1 MNTYYLGEE
10 ERNRIGEAL
19 HALLRSLPDNRALRL
34 QVRYETA
41 EGVGSLLNAWEEQL
55 NSEHPVLR
63 ALDREQL
70 AQWRERD
77 RRGEF
82 LRRRYLLGFQ
92 LDPRRYTVLDDEKT
106 AQPSGFDLLDR
117 LLPGRQIQRSYQEH
131 ERIRMAFESLLAGFQ
146 SVLSLAGLR
155 YERLSNEEL
164 SLELQRALNP
174 IVAHTRPWRPEI
186 GTRSVREWIAD
197 TGIEEEGPGWL
208 EMNGLL
214 YSAITMKW
222 LPEYSFPGVM
232 RRLIELDFPLSC
244 SAEIAIPGE
253 SKVHRALTKR
263 LTRTES
269 AQRGADNAKRTD
281 IAADVAGQDI
291 TETLRA
297 ILAGRERLVEY
308 SLTIVVRTSS
318 PIRTEEDRVAAQQEL
333 VRRRERVRSAVI
345 ATEGAKALVEKE
357 AVRRLYFQSLPGF
370 GERTRRELE
379 CSSREAAN
387 FLPLEGPWEGMDRT
401 PLVLLETGMRQLLGF
416 NMFDPGLG
424 NYNML
429 MVAESGSGKSF
440 QAQAFALMAA
450 RSNPTISII
459 ESGATYQSVVD
470 LMGGRTI
477 HVSLDGEHA
486 LNPWDLPL
494 GHKMPSKEKKTGLKN
509 LTLEM
514 MRASTFGDAPEADPA
529 ILESVLDQAID
540 EIYRRFAESSDVPTY
555 AEL

>member
-1 MNTYYLGEE
+1 
-10 ERNRIGEAL
+10 
-19 HALLRSLPDNRALRL
+19 
-34 QVRYETA
+34 
-41 EGVGSLLNAWEEQL
+41 
-55 NSEHPVLR
+55 
-63 ALDREQL
+63 
-70 AQWRERD
+70 
-77 RRGEF
+77 
-82 LRRRYLLGFQ
+82 
-92 LDPRRYTVLDDEKT
+92 
-106 AQPSGFDLLDR
+106 
-117 LLPGRQIQRSYQEH
+117 
-131 ERIRMAFESLLAGFQ
+131 
-146 SVLSLAGLR
+146 
-155 YERLSNEEL
+155 
-164 SLELQRALNP
+164 
-174 IVAHTRPWRPEI
+174 
-186 GTRSVREWIAD
+186 
-197 TGIEEEGPGWL
+197 
-208 EMNGLL
+208 
-214 YSAITMKW
+214 
-222 LPEYSFPGVM
+222 
-232 RRLIELDFPLSC
+232 
-244 SAEIAIPGE
+244 
-253 SKVHRALTKR
+253 
-263 LTRTES
+263 
-269 AQRGADNAKRTD
+269 
-281 IAADVAGQDI
+281 
-291 TETLRA
+291 RA

-308 SLTIVVRTSS
+308 SLTIVVRTSN
-318 PIRTEEDRVAAQQEL
+318 PIRIEEDRAAAQQEL

-387 FLPLEGPWEGMDRT
+387 FLPLEGPWEGMDRA

-416 NMFDPGLG
+416 NMFDPSLG

-459 ESGATYQSVVD
+459 ESGATYQPVVD

-555 AEL
+555 AELYSELDHWQDKLAGVRDQARRAAIRLKPWVLNGSYASLFDRRTTFAANRDWLYFDVKPLKSDKRLARTYPMVIAEQMAARSAARRGRRSIVILDENWDMLDSPHMA